1 MCTMN
6 RKQAYDFLTEVYEE
20 ILVNLRIEKVP
31 DYFSEKYIQTTDGVS
46 SNITEFT
53 NHISALN
60 EVVNS
65 ISISPFYDFL
75 FDENKQTATLRYTV
89 SVDKTDGNTGEIEV
103 IAIFELDNYQIL
115 RCNEQ
120 SCPLNEDEGL
130 KHLAKVNY

>member
-1 MCTMN
+1 MN

-20 ILVNLRIEKVP
+20 ILVNMRIEKIP

-53 NHISALN
+53 NHITALN

-75 FDENKQTATLRYTV
+75 FDESKQTTTLRYTV
-89 SVDKTDGNTGEIEV
+89 SVDKTDGNIGEIEV

-120 SCPLNEDEGL
+120 SCPLNEDEEL

>member
-1 MCTMN
+1 MN
-6 RKQAYDFLTEVYEE
+6 KKQAYDFLTEVYQE
-20 ILVNLRIEKVP
+20 ILVTMRIEKIP
-31 DYFSEKYIQTTDGVS
+31 YYFSEKYIQTTDGVS

-89 SVDKTDGNTGEIEV
+89 TVDKIDGNTGEIEV
-103 IAIFELDNYQIL
+103 IAIFELSDNLIL

-120 SCPLNEDEGL
+120 SCPLNQDEEL
-130 KHLAKVNY
+130 KHLAKINY

>member
-1 MCTMN
+1 MN
-6 RKQAYDFLTEVYEE
+6 RKQAYDFLTEVYQE
-20 ILVNLRIEKVP
+20 ILVAMKVEKIP
-31 DYFSEKYIQTTDGVS
+31 YYFSEKYIQTTDGVS

-89 SVDKTDGNTGEIEV
+89 TVDKTDGNTGEIEV
-103 IAIFELDNYQIL
+103 IAIFELSENLIF
-115 RCNEQ
+115 RCNEL
-120 SCPLNEDEGL
+120 SCPLNEDEEL
-130 KHLAKVNY
+130 KHLAKINY

>member
-1 MCTMN
+1 MN
-6 RKQAYDFLTEVYEE
+6 RKQAYDFLTEVYQE
-20 ILVNLRIEKVP
+20 ILVAMRIEKIP
-31 DYFSEKYIQTTDGVS
+31 YYFSKNYIQTTDGVS

-75 FDENKQTATLRYTV
+75 FDEKKQTVTLRYTV
-89 SVDKTDGNTGEIEV
+89 AVDKIDGNTGEIEV
-103 IAIFELDNYQIL
+103 IAIFELSDNLIL

-120 SCPLNEDEGL
+120 SCPLNQDEEL
-130 KHLAKVNY
+130 KQLAKINY